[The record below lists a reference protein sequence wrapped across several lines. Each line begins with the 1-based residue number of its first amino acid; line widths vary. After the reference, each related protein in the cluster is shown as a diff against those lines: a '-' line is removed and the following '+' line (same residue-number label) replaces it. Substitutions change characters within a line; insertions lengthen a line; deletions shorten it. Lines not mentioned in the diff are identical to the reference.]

1 MAISGRSGKP
11 RLLDEPF
18 DGVSPILVG
27 EIKKLILKTSE
38 FKGII
43 LTDHDYR
50 NVLDVANQFCLIY
63 DGGIKRIDDKRELVR
78 WGYIPE
84 SRLE

>member
-1 MAISGRSGKP
+1 LNLANNSQ
-11 RLLDEPF
+11 LQTAL
-18 DGVSPILVG
+18 VSSPSYASLNLNYP
-27 EIKKLILKTSE
+27 ESA

-78 WGYIPE
+78 
-84 SRLE
+84 